1 MDSII
6 SIFAALW
13 HQDALALQHANLLL
27 LYFCLG
33 LLIFLESGFLPA
45 APLPCDSVIVL
56 SGSLAAA
63 GVLQLHWVLLTLFLA
78 GWLGSLIA
86 FYQGHQLKHWRII
99 NRWLNKVPVKQLVA
113 TDKLMSRYGLV
124 ALFFGRFF
132 PVVRSLLPM
141 IMGLRNSV
149 KPLKFFSASAISSL
163 FWVAFLVSTGYGI
176 SLLPTRLEQL
186 ATQILMIA
194 PVFTLMMALLT
205 LLTSTI
211 LKKRARKLKVLVKD

>member
-1 MDSII
+1 
-6 SIFAALW
+6 
-13 HQDALALQHANLLL
+13 
-27 LYFCLG
+27 
-33 LLIFLESGFLPA
+33 
-45 APLPCDSVIVL
+45 
-56 SGSLAAA
+56 
-63 GVLQLHWVLLTLFLA
+63 
-78 GWLGSLIA
+78 
-86 FYQGHQLKHWRII
+86 
-99 NRWLNKVPVKQLVA
+99 
-113 TDKLMSRYGLV
+113 
-124 ALFFGRFF
+124 
-132 PVVRSLLPM
+132 M

-163 FWVAFLVSTGYGI
+163 FWIAFLVSTGYGI